1 MSTIEQT
8 YNDIVEMPAR
18 QASAWGAVWAMSLC
32 VMVLIASEFLPLS
45 LLTPIASDLHITEG
59 VAGQSI
65 SISGLFAVL
74 TSLFLTSMIGQFDR
88 RHVLLFFTFLMVVS
102 GTMVALAPDVMVLMI
117 GRSFLGVS
125 VGGFWSM
132 SAAVAMRL
140 VPAASVPKALAI
152 FNGGNAFSTMVAAP
166 LGSFLGG
173 IIGWRGAF
181 FCIVPVVMVAFVWL
195 WLSLP
200 AIPAPKSP
208 TGKGPMAVLKLLAR
222 RQVAL
227 GMSATMLFFM
237 GQFTLFTY
245 LRPFLENVTGVTT
258 NQLSLILLG
267 MGVFGLIGT
276 FAIGYALKKRLLL
289 VMVCLSFLLMLV
301 ALALIAF
308 GHSLWAVFALV
319 CLWGLLGTSAPVGW
333 WAWVSQTMPDDAEA
347 GGGLMVALVQLAIA
361 AGASAGGYFFDRHGY
376 ESTFLFSAILL
387 CCAACMTYITY
398 LHAKANK
405 TAGIPEAVPTA

>member
-8 YNDIVEMPAR
+8 YDDMVEAPSE

-32 VMVLIASEFLPLS
+32 AMVLIASEFLPLS
-45 LLTPIASDLHITEG
+45 LLTPIASNLNITEG

-65 SISGLFAVL
+65 SISGVFAVL

-102 GTMVALAPDVMVLMI
+102 GTVVALAPNAMVLMI
-117 GRSFLGVS
+117 GRSILGVS

-140 VPAASVPKALAI
+140 VPAQSVPKALAI
-152 FNGGNAFSTMVAAP
+152 FNGGNALSTMIAAP

-181 FCIVPVVMVAFVWL
+181 FCVVPLVVAAFAWL

-200 AIPAPKSP
+200 ALPVRESS
-208 TGKGPMAVLKLLAR
+208 TGTGPMAVLKLLTR
-222 RQVAL
+222 LQVTL

-237 GQFTLFTY
+237 GQFVLFTY
-245 LRPFLENVTGVTT
+245 LRPFLEHVTGVTT

-267 MGVFGLIGT
+267 MGVSGLIGT
-276 FAIGYALKKRLLL
+276 FAIGYALKTRLLL
-289 VMVCLSFLLMLV
+289 VMGCLSLLLMLV
-301 ALALIAF
+301 ALALVWF
-308 GHSLWAVFALV
+308 GHSLWGAFGLV
-319 CLWGLLGTSAPVGW
+319 CLWGLLATSAPVGW
-333 WAWVSQTMPDDAEA
+333 WAWVSKTMPDDAEA

-361 AGASAGGYFFDRHGY
+361 AGASVGGYFFDGY
-376 ESTFLFSAILL
+376 GYRSTFLISAILF
-387 CCAACMTYITY
+387 CGAACIAFITY
-398 LHAKANK
+398 LHAKTNNEGLK
-405 TAGIPEAVPTA
+405 TTQVVR